1 LGNWP
6 SIRRDEST
14 TPPASKITWFVRTDT
29 LSASASVCCTIRV
42 SSCSAR
48 AGTFA
53 SKDPVSGASS
63 FVSFTD
69 RR

>member
-1 LGNWP
+1 MGNWP

-14 TPPASKITWFVRTDT
+14 TPPASKITWFVRTET
-29 LSASASVCCTIRV
+29 LRRSASVACTIRV

-53 SKDPVSGASS
+53 SNAPASGASS

-69 RR
+69 SR